1 MQLVVHSLSARSDRR
16 FKDTRSIISRD
27 PEVCDAERVCI
38 RAIRIVVYNVIYFLL
53 L

>member
-27 PEVCDAERVCI
+27 REVCDAERVCI